1 VMETIAVYWEQ
12 PIKTYGFQMVTDLVL
27 VAFSYPLKE
36 ITSLGRI
43 LSRDALQ
50 EVKSEFIIAQ
60 ESGDTISITLCL
72 SERDYRDFWVSVA
85 EAPGSTP
92 CEYTYPV
99 GIIYFHGPHFG
110 DRYGIAEATFS
121 TLTQANIEI
130 VASGCSASSV
140 FVVLAQDDIA
150 RAENVLSHTFE
161 VAK

>member
-1 VMETIAVYWEQ
+1 METIAVYWEQ
-12 PIKTYGFQMVTDLVL
+12 PIKTYGFQKVMDLVL
-27 VAFSYPLKE
+27 VEFSYPVKE
-36 ITSLGRI
+36 ITSLGEI
-43 LSRDALQ
+43 LSQDALH
-50 EVKSEFIIAQ
+50 EMKSEFIIAQ
-60 ESGDTISITLCL
+60 ESGETISITLCL
-72 SERDYRDFWVSVA
+72 SDKEYSNFRVSLA
-85 EAPGSTP
+85 QAPRSTP

>member
-1 VMETIAVYWEQ
+1 METIAVYWEQ
-12 PIKTYGFQMVTDLVL
+12 PIKTYGFQKVTDLVL
-27 VAFSYPLKE
+27 VEFSYPLKE

-50 EVKSEFIIAQ
+50 KVKAEFIIVQ
-60 ESGDTISITLCL
+60 ECGETISITLCL
-72 SERDYRDFWVSVA
+72 SEKEYEDFWVSVA
-85 EAPGSTP
+85 DAPGSTP
-92 CEYTYPV
+92 CEYIYPV

-121 TLTQANIEI
+121 ALSEADIEI

-140 FVVLAQDDIA
+140 FVVLAQDDLT
-150 RAENVLSHTFE
+150 RAEDVLSHTFE

>member
-1 VMETIAVYWEQ
+1 METIAVYREQ
-12 PIKTYGFQMVTDLVL
+12 PIKTYGFQKVTDLIL
-27 VAFSYPLKE
+27 IEFSYPLKE
-36 ITSLGRI
+36 ITSLGKT

-50 EVKSEFIIAQ
+50 MVKTEFIIAQ
-60 ESGDTISITLCL
+60 ESGEMISITLCL
-72 SERDYRDFWVSVA
+72 SEKEYRDFWVSPA
-85 EAPGSTP
+85 QAPGSTP

-121 TLTQANIEI
+121 TLSQADIAI

>member
-1 VMETIAVYWEQ
+1 METIAVYWEQ
-12 PIKTYGFQMVTDLVL
+12 PIKTYGFQRVTDLIL
-27 VAFSYPLKE
+27 VEFSYPLKE
-36 ITSLGRI
+36 ITSLGKI

-50 EVKSEFIIAQ
+50 MVKAEFIIAQ
-60 ESGDTISITLCL
+60 AFGEAISITLCL
-72 SERDYRDFWVSVA
+72 SEKEYRDFWVSVA

-110 DRYGIAEATFS
+110 DRYGIAEAAFS
-121 TLTQANIEI
+121 NLSEADIEI

-140 FVVLAQDDIA
+140 FVVLAQDDVA
-150 RAENVLSHTFE
+150 RAENVLSNTFE

>member
-1 VMETIAVYWEQ
+1 METIAVYWEQ
-12 PIKTYGFQMVTDLVL
+12 PIKTYGFQKVTDLVL
-27 VAFSYPLKE
+27 VEFSYPLKE
-36 ITSLGRI
+36 ITSLEKT

-50 EVKSEFIIAQ
+50 KVKAEFIIVQ
-60 ESGDTISITLCL
+60 ERGDTISITLCL
-72 SERDYRDFWVSVA
+72 SEKEYEDFWVSVA
-85 EAPGSTP
+85 DAPGSTP

-121 TLTQANIEI
+121 TLSNADIEI

-140 FVVLAQDDIA
+140 FVVMAQNDLA
-150 RAENVLSHTFE
+150 RAEDVLSHTFE

>member
-1 VMETIAVYWEQ
+1 METIAVYWEQ
-12 PIKTYGFQMVTDLVL
+12 PIKTYGFQKVTDLVL
-27 VAFSYPLKE
+27 IEFSYPLKE
-36 ITSLGRI
+36 ITSLGRT

-50 EVKSEFIIAQ
+50 MVKSEFIIAQ
-60 ESGDTISITLCL
+60 ELGEMISITLCL
-72 SERDYRDFWVSVA
+72 SEKEYGDFWVSLA
-85 EAPGSTP
+85 QAPGSTP

-110 DRYGIAEATFS
+110 DRYGIAEAAFS
-121 TLTQANIEI
+121 ALSQADIEI

-150 RAENVLSHTFE
+150 RGENVLSHTFE

>member
-1 VMETIAVYWEQ
+1 METIAVYWEQ
-12 PIKTYGFQMVTDLVL
+12 PIKTYGFQKVTDLIL
-27 VAFSYPLKE
+27 IEFSYPVKE
-36 ITSLGRI
+36 ITSLGRT
-43 LSRDALQ
+43 LSRDTLRM
-50 EVKSEFIIAQ
+50 VKSEFIIAQ
-60 ESGDTISITLCL
+60 ELGEMISITLCL
-72 SERDYRDFWVSVA
+72 SQKEYRDFWVSLA
-85 EAPGSTP
+85 QAPGSTP

-121 TLTQANIEI
+121 ALSQADIEI

>member
-1 VMETIAVYWEQ
+1 METIAVYWEQ
-12 PIKTYGFQMVTDLVL
+12 PIKTYGFQKVTDLIL
-27 VAFSYPLKE
+27 IEFSYPVRE

-43 LSRDALQ
+43 LSRDTLQ
-50 EVKSEFIIAQ
+50 IVKSEFIIAQ
-60 ESGDTISITLCL
+60 ESGEMISITLCL
-72 SERDYRDFWVSVA
+72 SEKEYRDFWVSLA
-85 EAPGSTP
+85 QAPGSTP

-121 TLTQANIEI
+121 ALSQADIKI

-140 FVVLAQDDIA
+140 FVVLAQDNIA
-150 RAENVLSHTFE
+150 RAENVLSDTFE

>member
-1 VMETIAVYWEQ
+1 METIAVYWEQ
-12 PIKTYGFQMVTDLVL
+12 PIKTYGFQKVTDLAL
-27 VAFSYPLKE
+27 VEFSYPLKE

-50 EVKSEFIIAQ
+50 TVKSEFIIVQ
-60 ESGDTISITLCL
+60 ECGETISITLCL
-72 SERDYRDFWVSVA
+72 SEKEYRDFWVSVA

-92 CEYTYPV
+92 CDYTYPV

-121 TLTQANIEI
+121 TLSGADIEI

-150 RAENVLSHTFE
+150 GAENVLSHTFE

>member
-1 VMETIAVYWEQ
+1 METIAVYWEQ
-12 PIKTYGFQMVTDLVL
+12 PIKTYGFQKVTDLVL
-27 VAFSYPLKE
+27 VEFSYPLKE
-36 ITSLGRI
+36 ITSLGRT
-43 LSRDALQ
+43 LSQDALQ
-50 EVKSEFIIAQ
+50 KVKAEFIIVQ
-60 ESGDTISITLCL
+60 EFGESISITLCL
-72 SERDYRDFWVSVA
+72 SEKEYRDFWVSVA
-85 EAPGSTP
+85 EAPGLTP

-121 TLTQANIEI
+121 ALSQADIEI

-150 RAENVLSHTFE
+150 RAENVLSDAFE